1 MGAGFFMYL
10 LGRFPAQTEV
20 WSKRIIS
27 LNGFFNQ
34 YTEIFERSSPVDQEL
49 LLQDAVYPFSQ
60 CILIAIVTIGHRW
73 LNMMFPQH
81 ALVQRRAVLASSV

>member
-10 LGRFPAQTEV
+10 LGRFHAQAEV

-34 YTEIFERSSPVDQEL
+34 YTEIFERSAPVDQKL

-60 CILIAIVTIGHRW
+60 CILVAIVPIGH
-73 LNMMFPQH
+73 
-81 ALVQRRAVLASSV
+81 